1 MSANG
6 AKDDTTPGP
15 TTDDLIKNQGNREM
29 VTFLGNMIIETRH
42 NYMVLRGLYDL
53 LREMAS
59 RPPID
64 WQHQVVTSQE
74 QHIARTTEHVTGLK
88 SALGVG

>member
-1 MSANG
+1 MSVNG
-6 AKDDTTPGP
+6 ANDTTPGP
-15 TTDDLIKNQGNREM
+15 TADDLIKNPENREM

-42 NYMVLRGLYDL
+42 NYMALRGLYDL
-53 LREMAS
+53 LREMTG

-74 QHIARTTEHVTGLK
+74 QHIARSTEHVIGMK
-88 SALGVG
+88 AALGHG